1 MKAVLLLLCVFPS
14 SLFAQEEVPAKK
26 PEKPKLLE
34 VGGVVPE
41 DLLLID
47 IDGHQTRMKDLRGK
61 VVFFAWYSFNCPA
74 LRSAGPKINQLAK
87 KYVSAKDV
95 AVFTINSD
103 FRELADSKPEGTDKD
118 GNPIKPYPQI
128 RSHWAKKKMIPP
140 ALVDPGNV
148 IADFFQAKT
157 TPHIFVVD
165 TKGVLQYSGALDNDP
180 RGRKKLKN
188 LLPYADL
195 AIQAILEGEKVP
207 TSFTKP
213 YG

>member
-1 MKAVLLLLCVFPS
+1 MKSVLLLLCVFSS
-14 SLFAQEEVPAKK
+14 SLLAQEEVPTKK

-95 AVFTINSD
+95 AVFTINKINSWWID
-103 FRELADSKPEGTDKD
+103 LIVGVFVLFALISFETGFFTSEKEIRELTEEGPISKDTKEK
-118 GNPIKPYPQI
+118 
-128 RSHWAKKKMIPP
+128 
-140 ALVDPGNV
+140 LVDR
-148 IADFFQAKT
+148 F
-157 TPHIFVVD
+157 
-165 TKGVLQYSGALDNDP
+165 
-180 RGRKKLKN
+180 
-188 LLPYADL
+188 
-195 AIQAILEGEKVP
+195 
-207 TSFTKP
+207 
-213 YG
+213 

>member
-1 MKAVLLLLCVFPS
+1 VSLL
-14 SLFAQEEVPAKK
+14 AQEEVDPKKSEK

-34 VGGVVPE
+34 VGGAVPE
-41 DLLLID
+41 SLLLTD
-47 IDGHQTRMKDLRGK
+47 VDGRQISMKDLRGK
-61 VVFFAWYSFNCPA
+61 VVFLAWYSVNCPA
-74 LRSAGPKINQLAK
+74 IRAAGPKINLLAK
-87 KYVSAKDV
+87 KYVKEKNV

-118 GNPIKPYPQI
+118 GKPIKPYLKI
-128 RSHWAKKKMIPP
+128 RSHWTKKEMIPP

-165 TKGVLQYSGALDNDP
+165 AKGVLQYSGAFDNDS
-180 RGRKKLKN
+180 RGRKKPKD

-195 AIQAILEGEKVP
+195 AIQALLKGEKVSNP
-207 TSFTKP
+207 FTKP